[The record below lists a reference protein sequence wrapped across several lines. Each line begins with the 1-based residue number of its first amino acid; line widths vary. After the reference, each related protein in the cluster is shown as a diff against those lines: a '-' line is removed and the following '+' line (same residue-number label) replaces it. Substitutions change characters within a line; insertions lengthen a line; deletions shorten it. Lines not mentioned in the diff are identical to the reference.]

1 MTKLDVRSKLHVSFA
16 PSGGTTTI
24 SNNNLYANRSKE
36 ELKQLW
42 YSREELMDSF
52 NEAKQIVKLIHLV
65 GGKLEAIDHSRHCV
79 VGLEKYHGKKER
91 EKYRKMLIR
100 SVLIRQEMNRGLGL
114 GTAENGCL
122 SEISQMMSSSFKEF
136 ALWQAAMHEFHA
148 YGSSKPSQSLLE
160 SKAVVVVDK
169 RDGPPS
175 MAELPVAKKPRQCML
190 ETNFSGADDNLSTNG
205 LNTLS
210 SARHIESETYTYAD
224 TCTISAS
231 SSSMNDKTNLTNTV
245 QNSISLHH
253 DMVKVMEGYRERK
266 RLRCEV
272 ATLVDA
278 HLYHQQSHSQPLL
291 PYPQPSVTAA
301 TMATGSTSK
310 R

>member
-1 MTKLDVRSKLHVSFA
+1 MTKSDVRSKLHVSFA
-16 PSGGTTTI
+16 PTGDTTI
-24 SNNNLYANRSKE
+24 IPNNDLYANRPKE

-42 YSREELMDSF
+42 YSREELMASC
-52 NEAKQIVKLIHLV
+52 NEAKKIVKLIHLV

-160 SKAVVVVDK
+160 SKAAAVVAQ
-169 RDGPPS
+169 RDCPPS
-175 MAELPVAKKPRQCML
+175 MAELPVAKRPRQCML
-190 ETNFSGADDNLSTNG
+190 ETSFSGADDTLSTNE

-210 SARHIESETYTYAD
+210 SVRHTESETYASAD
-224 TCTISAS
+224 TCTASATLN
-231 SSSMNDKTNLTNTV
+231 SMNDNTNLTNTV

-278 HLYHQQSHSQPLL
+278 HQYHHQSHSQPLL
-291 PYPQPSVTAA
+291 PYFQPPATAV
-301 TMATGSTSK
+301 TMATGRTSK